1 MTDQST
7 GLKTWRAPSCTHHT
21 CRFVHVLEDYLLLM
35 VEGGCPLYRKRTVYI
50 YVLLEKSFVSHMC
63 SGILVVVH
71 LKREIYIYMQMC
83 GCPPVYI
90 YTYIYIHLHLALAKD
105 LGGCPPWLSIRCYK
119 AYIECVFIVV
129 YIYIV
134 RSKKSR
140 WLLLILTSA
149 CCMSDRIA

>member
-71 LKREIYIYMQMC
+71 LKRYIYMQMC

-90 YTYIYIHLHLALAKD
+90 YIYIHLHLALAKD

-129 YIYIV
+129 YIYTSYV
-134 RSKKSR
+134 RKNPGG
-140 WLLLILTSA
+140 
-149 CCMSDRIA
+149 CC

>member
-90 YTYIYIHLHLALAKD
+90 YTYIYI
-105 LGGCPPWLSIRCYK
+105 
-119 AYIECVFIVV
+119 
-129 YIYIV
+129 YIYT
-134 RSKKSR
+134 
-140 WLLLILTSA
+140 WL
-149 CCMSDRIA
+149 